1 MTENEITGD
10 ILDASIKLHRQFG
23 AGLLESVYE
32 TLLEIELK
40 KRGHKVE
47 RQKIVSFEYDSVS
60 IENAFRLDMLVDD
73 KVIVELKSTEKMSP
87 VFAKQLKTYLAITK
101 LQVGVVVNF
110 GKATLKDGFLRF
122 VNNYSEPDL
131 CVSPLLRF
139 ADSLRLGDTRLCAR
153 VILLCRYHRGGCKES
168 ASRFASLSEHVVSAR
183 ERELNAFEDERSF
196 ER

>member
-1 MTENEITGD
+1 MTENDITGD

-47 RQKIVSFEYDSVS
+47 RQKPVSFEYEGVLL
-60 IENAFRLDMLVDD
+60 ENAFRLDMLVDD
-73 KVIVELKSTEKMSP
+73 KVIVALKSTEKMSP

-110 GKATLKDGFLRF
+110 GMSTLKEGFLRF
-122 VNNYSEPDL
+122 VNNYSDPNL
-131 CVSPLLRF
+131 CAAPLLGHPLRGQPS
-139 ADSLRLGDTRLCAR
+139 AGGYASLREKHTSHPDHNLCA
-153 VILLCRYHRGGCKES
+153 
-168 ASRFASLSEHVVSAR
+168 AASLR
-183 ERELNAFEDERSF
+183 ESDSPVKERS
-196 ER
+196 EKR